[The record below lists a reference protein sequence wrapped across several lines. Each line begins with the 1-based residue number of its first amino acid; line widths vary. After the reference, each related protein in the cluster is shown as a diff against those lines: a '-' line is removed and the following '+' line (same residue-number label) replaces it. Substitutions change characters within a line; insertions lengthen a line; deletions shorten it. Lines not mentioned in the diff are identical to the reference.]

1 LHLAFSWPLGAFG
14 FHPAA
19 WCPPQFATLGL
30 ETSVLVSKSLT
41 GGGKSV
47 DLSSSEPATTM
58 SEHLAAYLRKIEAAR
73 RLGND
78 TEHTHRPALHALLEA
93 LNDSITVT
101 NEPKRIQCGA
111 PDLVVTRKKD
121 GLVIGHVEA
130 KDVGLSLDEAAR
142 SEQVKKRYLPALP
155 NFLLTDY
162 LEFRW
167 FVDGQLRD
175 KFILGEAKPNGAV
188 APDAGAQGHAEKV
201 LKEFLGREPLRIEGA
216 EELARRLARLT
227 HLIRD
232 GIVAAFQTGNA
243 SELLTGWRS
252 VFAQT
257 LLPELAEAGREEE
270 FADMFAQTLTYGLFS
285 ARALS
290 SLSARF
296 TLAEAA
302 KLIPRTNPFLRDFFD
317 LITGPKLDDEPFAGF
332 VQDVVTL
339 LDCANMAAILEDFG
353 KGMGAGRR
361 RDPVIHFYE
370 TFLAAYDPKLRELRG
385 VRYTPEPVVS
395 YIVESIDWLLRE
407 RFGLKDGLADKSKI
421 IVRRQEAG
429 QTIEEESHRVLILDP
444 ATGTGTFL
452 FEVIENIRE
461 RFEQKH
467 QAGLW
472 PAYVHE
478 HLLPRLFGFEL
489 LMAPYAVAHL
499 KLGLELSA
507 RHLLELQRRVWAYHF
522 EPNER
527 LNIYLTNTLE
537 DLNKVADQLGPL
549 AIVSREANQASAVK
563 KHRPV
568 LVVLGN
574 PPYANFGRQNRNDF
588 ILGLLEDYKRGLHE
602 KKLNLDDDF
611 IKFLRWAQDRIER
624 TGSGIVG
631 FITNNVYLDGLTHRR
646 MRESLLETFDE
657 IYVLNLHGSAKKQE
671 TAPDGT
677 KDDNVFD
684 ITVGVAIA
692 LFVKLPAGTRRERLD
707 KQEKETAKPHATL
720 HHAELWGLRTHKYDW
735 LGSHN
740 AAATEWAAFK
750 ADAPDF
756 FFKPRNAEHEQEWN
770 EGSSIREIF
779 PLSNNGLKT
788 DRDELFFDFDR
799 KELEKR
805 MMTFFSKD
813 PPAAFLQKYR
823 VEDSSSY
830 DVETRRRERKFTA
843 KAVRRCLYRPFD
855 FRWLYYDVGLT
866 SRPADK
872 AMRHLLAGKNVAL
885 CALRQSRRG
894 EQGAFLAADVL
905 VNKDVVSLFDIGT
918 VFPLYLYPDGEA
930 EGQDELVPHENGRRP
945 NVGAEFVRE
954 LAETLELE
962 FVTDGRGNLK
972 KTFGPEDIFHYAY
985 AIFHAPSYRERYAE
999 FLKLDFPRL
1008 PLTRHRK
1015 LFAHLCQRGAKLVAL
1030 HLMREDGGFGE
1041 PDIPFD
1047 VPGTNVVEEVV
1058 YVPPRAAIAGKRKK
1072 RARRFTGMSEEA
1084 AAAAAE
1090 RPDLA
1095 AGPTGRVYI
1104 NSKQYFDDILPVVW
1118 AFRIGGYQVCEKWLK
1133 DRRGRK
1139 LEHDDI
1145 EHYQRTVAA
1154 LAETRML
1161 MAQID
1166 SLIHDHGGWPLE

>member
-1 LHLAFSWPLGAFG
+1 
-14 FHPAA
+14 
-19 WCPPQFATLGL
+19 
-30 ETSVLVSKSLT
+30 
-41 GGGKSV
+41 
-47 DLSSSEPATTM
+47 M
-58 SEHLAAYLRKIEAAR
+58 IEHLAAYLRKIEAAR

-78 TEHTHRPALHALLEA
+78 TEHTHRPALKDFLEA
-93 LNDSITVT
+93 LDWSIAVT
-101 NEPKRIQCGA
+101 NEPKRIECGA

-121 GLVIGHVEA
+121 GLVLGHLEA
-130 KDVGLSLDEAAR
+130 KDVGLSLDEAAK
-142 SEQVKKRYLPALP
+142 SEQLRKRYLPALP

-188 APDAGAQGHAEKV
+188 VPDAGAQGHAEEI
-201 LKEFLGREPLRIEGA
+201 LKEFLGREPMRIEGA

-452 FEVIENIRE
+452 FEVVENIRE

-507 RHLLELQRRVWAYHF
+507 RHLLELQRGVWAYHF

-692 LFVKLPAGTRRERLD
+692 LFVKLPPGSQPRKDATKSVKKAAR
-707 KQEKETAKPHATL
+707 AHATV
-720 HHAELWGLRTHKYDW
+720 HHADLWGLRKHKYDW
-735 LGSHN
+735 LGGHN
-740 AAATEWAAFK
+740 TASTEWTTFAP
-750 ADAPDF
+750 DAPDF
-756 FFKPRNAEHEQEWN
+756 FFRPRNVEHEEEWN
-770 EGSSIREIF
+770 ESWSIREAFVVSGNAIKTERDRVSIRF
-779 PLSNNGLKT
+779 TQKEAEEAVSDFRTLSLEELRTKYSL
-788 DRDELFFDFDR
+788 DRDSRDWSVDR
-799 KELEKR
+799 AK
-805 MMTFFSKD
+805 KD
-813 PPAAFLQKYR
+813 TLDHLGNKLVAPI
-823 VEDSSSY
+823 
-830 DVETRRRERKFTA
+830 
-843 KAVRRCLYRPFD
+843 LYRPFD
-855 FRWLYYDVGLT
+855 VRYTWFSGRAKGFIGT
-866 SRPADK
+866 PARDL
-872 AMRHLLAGKNVAL
+872 MRHLFGKDNIAL
-885 CALRQSRRG
+885 CSLRQARRG
-894 EQGAFLAADVL
+894 QTDTFFVGQGL
-905 VNKDVVSLFDIGT
+905 VCKDIVSIFDIGT
-918 VFPLYLYPDGEA
+918 LFPLYLYPDKQPGTQE
-930 EGQDELVPHENGRRP
+930 ELVPHEDGRRP
-945 NVGAEFVRE
+945 NLTPDFVGEFAKAVR
-954 LAETLELE
+954 LQ
-962 FVTDGRGNLK
+962 FVPDGCGNLR

-999 FLKLDFPRL
+999 FLKLGFPRV
-1008 PLTRHRK
+1008 PITSDAM
-1015 LFAHLCQRGAKLVAL
+1015 LFRRLCGRGRRLVGL
-1030 HLMREDGGFGE
+1030 HTLREHGLDTV
-1041 PDIPFD
+1041 DFD
-1047 VPGTNVVEEVV
+1047 VPGDNVVEQVV
-1058 YVPPRAAIAGKRKK
+1058 YVPPK
-1072 RARRFTGMSEEA
+1072 A
-1084 AAAAAE
+1084 AAAGKGKSRVARQAQLASGVTE
-1090 RPDLA
+1090 AVEGLA
-1095 AGPTGRVYI
+1095 AGPAGRVYI
-1104 NSKQYFDDILPVVW
+1104 NRKQYFDGILPVVW
-1118 AFRIGGYQVCEKWLK
+1118 GFRIGGYQVCEKWLK

-1139 LEHDDI
+1139 LEHDEI
-1145 EHYQRTVAA
+1145 EHYEHTVTA
-1154 LAETRML
+1154 LAETRTL
-1161 MAQID
+1161 MAEIE